1 MNTEKL
7 LGLANRLSGISYPEW
22 LKLRMLV
29 DRKFDI
35 KKNEL
40 EKELKLVSFETED
53 ISAIW

>member
-7 LGLANRLSGISYPEW
+7 LELANRLSGISYPEW
-22 LKLRMLV
+22 LMLRMLV

-40 EKELKLVSFETED
+40 EKELKLVSFEAED
-53 ISAIW
+53 ISVIW

>member
-7 LGLANRLSGISYPEW
+7 LGLANRLSGISCPEW

-40 EKELKLVSFETED
+40 EKELKLASFETQD

>member
-7 LGLANRLSGISYPEW
+7 LGLANRLSGVSYPEW

-40 EKELKLVSFETED
+40 EKELKLASFETED